1 MEQSPTKEVA
11 TYIIDA
17 HGTMLSS
24 EFGDSVSPIIT
35 KKYHAITIPKNVE
48 LYTFNNLGKCV
59 APLGG
64 EANIICDTFPN
75 KSRLMLVKSTIPA
88 FKFKHEHGTT
98 NKFPE
103 LFLTPDKSKP
113 VKFYSGIT
121 HCIPEQYRTSSS
133 REKEIIY
140 NIDAKNTKNCECSS
154 VVSNSDF
161 SPYDC
166 DKKYSTYY
174 KEQLEGYKYDPSA
187 PNINKCGP
195 LLLSEALVIIQVH
208 SKFFYGSTCLIKVYI
223 LACLTE
229 TNLLTLV
236 ESIRKVYEK
245 TEQRAKGNSS
255 ISCSTKKDS
264 PIACS
269 VLKPSPDKPKY
280 DALETQLAQ
289 LLPPLNFGPSR
300 PNEVE
305 LISSDKT
312 SDEKKLDYD
321 KLLSIIYSS
330 TKDNK
335 NPKIYNIVDKQ
346 QQKKMHLMEYYYEAM
361 KHNTFDKVNFQNVV
375 ESLDDFK
382 AELLTHPLFSTY
394 TFVYKAKVFNIKTFK
409 DAFIEFNEEHSKP
422 FSGQY
427 EEVITQ
433 LEKKYRAITKHKLDK
448 HFREALHKFEKD
460 DADDDDLY
468 SDILP
473 ITALDILPKSND
485 INLAMPFNIRIA
497 SDPNNSSSFDL
508 TELIYTQL
516 LKLIAL
522 EKAKK
527 LGLGR
532 RRKTLHKRRKD
543 PYAKNKSKHKA
554 KNKSKHKSKNKAKHK
569 SKRKNAIKKLI

>member
-1 MEQSPTKEVA
+1 
-11 TYIIDA
+11 
-17 HGTMLSS
+17 MLSS
-24 EFGDSVSPIIT
+24 EFGVSPIIT
-35 KKYHAITIPKNVE
+35 KKYYAISIPKNVE

-64 EANIICDTFPN
+64 EANIICDTFPT
-75 KSRLMLVKSTIPA
+75 KSRSMLVKSTTPA
-88 FKFKHEHGTT
+88 FKFKHKHGTT

-103 LFLTPDKSKP
+103 LFLTPDKSRP

-121 HCIPEQYRTSSS
+121 HCIPVKSRSSSS

-174 KEQLEGYKYDPSA
+174 KEQLAGYKYDPSA
-187 PNINKCGP
+187 PTTNINKCGP
-195 LLLSEALVIIQVH
+195 LLLSEALAIIQEH
-208 SKFFYGSTCLIKVYI
+208 CKSYYSSTCVIKVYI

-229 TNLLTLV
+229 TDLPTLV
-236 ESIRKVYEK
+236 ESIKNVYEK
-245 TEQRAKGNSS
+245 TEQRAKTNSS
-255 ISCSTKKDS
+255 GSCSTKKDN

-269 VLKPSPDKPKY
+269 VLKPSPKY

-289 LLPPLNFGPSR
+289 LLPPLNIAPSR

-305 LISSDKT
+305 LISN
-312 SDEKKLDYD
+312 DETLDRKKMDE
-321 KLLSIIYSS
+321 LLQSIFDAY
-330 TKDNK
+330 TKDTK
-335 NPKIYNIVDKQ
+335 DTKTYATIDKQ
-346 QQKKMHLMEYYYEAM
+346 QQKNRHLLEYYYEAM
-361 KHNTFDKVNFQNVV
+361 QHNTFKKVNLHNVV

-382 AELLTHPLFSTY
+382 AEMLTHPLFSTY
-394 TFVYKAKVFNIKTFK
+394 TFVYKAKEFHIKTFK

-422 FSGQY
+422 FSGHY

-433 LEKKYRAITKHKLDK
+433 LEQKYRALTKHKLDK
-448 HFREALHKFEKD
+448 HLREALQKFKKD
-460 DADDDDLY
+460 DDEDEDLY
-468 SDILP
+468 SVILP
-473 ITALDILPKSND
+473 TNDLDILPKTND

-522 EKAKK
+522 EKAKI
-527 LGLGR
+527 LGQGRR

-543 PYAKNKSKHKA
+543 PYAKNKSKHK
-554 KNKSKHKSKNKAKHK
+554 

>member
-1 MEQSPTKEVA
+1 MEKSKSPRSPKSPKKQVA

-24 EFGDSVSPIIT
+24 EFGDSDSPIIT

-48 LYTFNNLGKCV
+48 LYTYNNLGKCV
-59 APLGG
+59 SPLGG

-75 KSRLMLVKSTIPA
+75 KYRLMLVKSTTPA
-88 FKFKHEHGTT
+88 FKFKYEHGTT

-195 LLLSEALVIIQVH
+195 LLLSEALVIIQAH

-236 ESIRKVYEK
+236 GSIRKVYEK

-305 LISSDKT
+305 LITSDKT

-321 KLLSIIYSS
+321 KLLSIINSS

-335 NPKIYNIVDKQ
+335 NPKAYAIVDKQ
-346 QQKKMHLMEYYYEAM
+346 QEKTIHLMEYYYEAM

-427 EEVITQ
+427 EEVIEQ

-460 DADDDDLY
+460 DDEDDDLY

-473 ITALDILPKSND
+473 TTALDILPKSND

-527 LGLGR
+527 LGQGR
-532 RRKTLHKRRKD
+532 HRKKTLRKKYKKHHSRRLKH
-543 PYAKNKSKHKA
+543 AKQTNKTTRRYLH
-554 KNKSKHKSKNKAKHK
+554 
-569 SKRKNAIKKLI
+569 

>member
-1 MEQSPTKEVA
+1 MEKSKSLKSSKSPRSPKSPKKQVA

-24 EFGDSVSPIIT
+24 EFGDSDSSIIT
-35 KKYHAITIPKNVE
+35 KKYHAINIPNNVE
-48 LYTFNNLGKCV
+48 LYTYNNLGKCV
-59 APLGG
+59 SPLGG

-75 KSRLMLVKSTIPA
+75 KDRLMLVKSTTPA

-103 LFLTPDKSKP
+103 LFLTPDKLKP

-195 LLLSEALVIIQVH
+195 LLLSEALVIIQAH

-255 ISCSTKKDS
+255 ISCSTKKNS

-321 KLLSIIYSS
+321 KLLSIINSS

-335 NPKIYNIVDKQ
+335 NPKTYNTVDKQ

-409 DAFIEFNEEHSKP
+409 DAFIQFNEEHSKP

-427 EEVITQ
+427 EEVIEQ

-448 HFREALHKFEKD
+448 HFREALHKF
-460 DADDDDLY
+460 DDDSDASLY
-468 SDILP
+468 DDI
-473 ITALDILPKSND
+473 TTNELDILPKTNE
-485 INLAMPFNIRIA
+485 INLAMPFNIIIT
-497 SDPNNSSSFDL
+497 SDINNSISFNL
-508 TELIYTQL
+508 TELIYKQL
-516 LKLIAL
+516 LNLIQL
-522 EKAKK
+522 EKQKN
-527 LGLGR
+527 LGQGLR
-532 RRKTLHKRRKD
+532 KKTLRKKYKKHHSRRLKH
-543 PYAKNKSKHKA
+543 AKQTNKTTRRYLH
-554 KNKSKHKSKNKAKHK
+554 
-569 SKRKNAIKKLI
+569 

>member
-1 MEQSPTKEVA
+1 MEKSKSPRSPKSPKKQVA

-17 HGTMLSS
+17 HGTMLST
-24 EFGDSVSPIIT
+24 EFGNSDSPIIT
-35 KKYHAITIPKNVE
+35 KKYHAINIPNNVE

-75 KSRLMLVKSTIPA
+75 KSRLMLVKSTTPV
-88 FKFKHEHGTT
+88 FKFKYEHGTT

-103 LFLTPDKSKP
+103 LFLTPDKLKP
-113 VKFYSGIT
+113 VTFYSGIT
-121 HCIPEQYRTSSS
+121 HCIPEQYRSSSS

-174 KEQLEGYKYDPSA
+174 KEQLRGYKYDPSA

-195 LLLSEALVIIQVH
+195 ILLSEALVIIQAH

-236 ESIRKVYEK
+236 GSIRKVYEK
-245 TEQRAKGNSS
+245 TEQRAKINSS

-335 NPKIYNIVDKQ
+335 NPKTYATVDKQ

-382 AELLTHPLFSTY
+382 GELLTHPLFSTY
-394 TFVYKAKVFNIKTFK
+394 SFVYKAKVFNIKTFK

-427 EEVITQ
+427 EEVIEQ
-433 LEKKYRAITKHKLDK
+433 LEKKYRAITKRKLDK

-473 ITALDILPKSND
+473 TTALDILPKSND

-527 LGLGR
+527 LGQGR
-532 RRKTLHKRRKD
+532 HRKKTLHKK
-543 PYAKNKSKHKA
+543 YKKA
-554 KNKSKHKSKNKAKHK
+554 KKTKHVKKHNTNRIFTHK
-569 SKRKNAIKKLI
+569 HMNQK

>member
-1 MEQSPTKEVA
+1 MEQSPKKEVA

-24 EFGDSVSPIIT
+24 EFGDSDSPIIT

-75 KSRLMLVKSTIPA
+75 KSRLMLLKSTTPA
-88 FKFKHEHGTT
+88 FKFKHEPGKT

-103 LFLTPDKSKP
+103 LFLTPDKSRP
-113 VKFYSGIT
+113 VEFYSGIT
-121 HCIPEQYRTSSS
+121 HCIPVKNRSSS
-133 REKEIIY
+133 SSSSSSLREKEIIY

-161 SPYDC
+161 SSYDC

-174 KEQLEGYKYDPSA
+174 KEQLTGYKYDPSR
-187 PNINKCGP
+187 PTSYINKCGP
-195 LLLSEALVIIQVH
+195 LLLSEALAIIQEH
-208 SKFFYGSTCLIKVYI
+208 SKIFYGSTCVIKVYI

-236 ESIRKVYEK
+236 DNIRKVYEK
-245 TEQRAKGNSS
+245 SEQRVKANSS

-269 VLKPSPDKPKY
+269 VLKPSPKY
-280 DALETQLAQ
+280 DALETQLAE
-289 LLPPLNFGPSR
+289 LLPPLNIAPSR
-300 PNEVE
+300 P
-305 LISSDKT
+305 SDKT
-312 SDEKKLDYD
+312 SDEKKLDEI
-321 KLLSIIYSS
+321 LQSILDSS

-335 NPKIYNIVDKQ
+335 NPKAYAIIDKQ

-361 KHNTFDKVNFQNVV
+361 KHNTFKKVNLQNVV

-382 AELLTHPLFSTY
+382 AEMLTHPLFSTY
-394 TFVYKAKVFNIKTFK
+394 TFVYKAKVFHIKTFK

-422 FSGQY
+422 YSGHY

-433 LEKKYRAITKHKLDK
+433 LEQKYRALTKHKLDK
-448 HFREALHKFEKD
+448 HLREALHKFEKD
-460 DADDDDLY
+460 DDEEDDLY
-468 SDILP
+468 SVILP
-473 ITALDILPKSND
+473 INDLDILPKTNN

-532 RRKTLHKRRKD
+532 RRKTLRKRRKD
-543 PYAKNKSKHKA
+543 PYAKNKAKNKS
-554 KNKSKHKSKNKAKHK
+554 KNKSKHKSK
-569 SKRKNAIKKLI
+569 RKNDIKKLI

>member
-24 EFGDSVSPIIT
+24 EFGVSPIIT

-75 KSRLMLVKSTIPA
+75 KDRLMLVKSTTPA
-88 FKFKHEHGTT
+88 FKFKHKPGKT

-103 LFLTPDKSKP
+103 LFLTPDKSRP

-121 HCIPEQYRTSSS
+121 HCIPVKSRSSSSSS

-166 DKKYSTYY
+166 DKKYSAYY
-174 KEQLEGYKYDPSA
+174 KEQLTGYKYDPSA
-187 PNINKCGP
+187 PTTNINKCGP
-195 LLLSEALVIIQVH
+195 LLLSEALAIIQAH
-208 SKFFYGSTCLIKVYI
+208 CKSYYGSTCVIKVYI

-229 TNLLTLV
+229 TDLLTLV
-236 ESIRKVYEK
+236 DNIRKVYEK
-245 TEQRAKGNSS
+245 AEQRVKANSS

-269 VLKPSPDKPKY
+269 VLKPSPKY
-280 DALETQLAQ
+280 DVLETQLAE
-289 LLPPLNFGPSR
+289 LLPPLNIAPSR
-300 PNEVE
+300 PT
-305 LISSDKT
+305 DKT
-312 SDEKKLDYD
+312 SDEKKLDE
-321 KLLSIIYSS
+321 LLQSILDAY

-335 NPKIYNIVDKQ
+335 NPNAYTIVDKQ
-346 QQKKMHLMEYYYEAM
+346 QQKKVHLLEYYYEAM
-361 KHNTFDKVNFQNVV
+361 QHNTFKKVNLQNVL

-382 AELLTHPLFSTY
+382 AEMLTHPLFSTY
-394 TFVYKAKVFNIKTFK
+394 TFVYKAKVFHIKTFK

-422 FSGQY
+422 YSGHY

-433 LEKKYRAITKHKLDK
+433 LEQKYRALTKHKLDK
-448 HFREALHKFEKD
+448 HLREALHKFKKD
-460 DADDDDLY
+460 DDEEDDLY
-468 SDILP
+468 SVILP
-473 ITALDILPKSND
+473 TNDLDILPKTND

-543 PYAKNKSKHKA
+543 PYS
-554 KNKSKHKSKNKAKHK
+554 KNKSKHKSKNKSKHKSKHKAKHK

>member
-1 MEQSPTKEVA
+1 MEQSPQSPTKQVA

-24 EFGDSVSPIIT
+24 EFGVSPIIT
-35 KKYHAITIPKNVE
+35 KKYYAISIPKNVE

-75 KSRLMLVKSTIPA
+75 KSRLMLVKSTSPA
-88 FKFKHEHGTT
+88 FKFKYEPGKT

-103 LFLTPDKSKP
+103 LFLTPDKSRP

-121 HCIPEQYRTSSS
+121 HCIPVKSRSSS
-133 REKEIIY
+133 SSSSLREKEIIY

-174 KEQLEGYKYDPSA
+174 KEQLAGYKYDPSA
-187 PNINKCGP
+187 PTTNINKCGP
-195 LLLSEALVIIQVH
+195 LLLSEALAIIQEH
-208 SKFFYGSTCLIKVYI
+208 CKSYYSSTCVIKVYI

-229 TNLLTLV
+229 TDLPTLV
-236 ESIRKVYEK
+236 ESIKNVYEK
-245 TEQRAKGNSS
+245 TEQRAKTNSS
-255 ISCSTKKDS
+255 GSCSTKKDN

-269 VLKPSPDKPKY
+269 VLKPSPKY

-305 LISSDKT
+305 LITSDKT

-321 KLLSIIYSS
+321 KLLSIINSS

-335 NPKIYNIVDKQ
+335 NPKAYAIIDKQ
-346 QQKKMHLMEYYYEAM
+346 QQKTMHLMEYYYEAM

-382 AELLTHPLFSTY
+382 GELLTHPLFSTY
-394 TFVYKAKVFNIKTFK
+394 SFVYKTKVFHIKTFK

-427 EEVITQ
+427 EEVIEQ
-433 LEKKYRAITKHKLDK
+433 LEKKYRAITKRKLDK

-460 DADDDDLY
+460 DDEDDDLY

-473 ITALDILPKSND
+473 TTALDILPKSND

-527 LGLGR
+527 LGQGRR

-543 PYAKNKSKHKA
+543 PYAKNKSKHK
-554 KNKSKHKSKNKAKHK
+554 